1 MKMDKKQIAL
11 LSVGALVLGVSGY
24 FAYKGIRKFI
34 SNIGNKDDM
43 NSPKPPSQGNV
54 GSTPTASTSSNPF
67 SSKAELLAFQQW
79 VINTKGDKTILG
91 SGGASGFGDD
101 GLWGRKSAQAWNK
114 YGNEYKNVKLDTSMG
129 GGATTTSG
137 SGSWSSSD
145 FSASMELKD
154 RVEDLGYDTED
165 IPTINAW
172 EWDVAGGLR
181 FPTTYMKFYNNG
193 VFTLEKK
200 KNYLTDRYGKVSGNW
215 SKVSNGW
222 KFVIGGKTYNASYSG
237 SGLSDKLWAILKD
250 NGFYSKTDGKFIEF
264 DQQPMKKRNRTQL
277 DMGCEDLM

>member
-1 MKMDKKQIAL
+1 MDKKKIAL
-11 LSVGALVLGVSGY
+11 LSVGAVVLGVSGY
-24 FAYKGIRKFI
+24 FAYRGIRKFI
-34 SNIGNKDDM
+34 SNLGNKDD
-43 NSPKPPSQGNV
+43 KKTPPSSAQSQGNV

-67 SSKAELLAFQQW
+67 STKAELLAFQQW
-79 VINTKGDKTILG
+79 VINVKKDKNILG

-129 GGATTTSG
+129 GGANTTSD
-137 SGSWSSSD
+137 SGSWSSNDS
-145 FSASMELKD
+145 SARIELKD
-154 RVEDLGYDTED
+154 RVEDLGYDTND
-165 IPTINAW
+165 LGSNW
-172 EWDVAGGLR
+172 EWDVAGKWV
-181 FPTTYMKFYNNG
+181 FPTTFMKFYNNG

-200 KNYLTDRYGKVSGNW
+200 KSTFGDRYGKISGNW

-222 KFVIGGKTYNASYSG
+222 KFIIGGKTYNAPYSG
-237 SGLSDKLWAILKD
+237 SGLSDKLWGILKD
-250 NGFYSKTDGKFIEF
+250 NGFYSKTNGKFIEF